1 MKTTFILHGGMLSY
15 ENPHNDAFFKEFTKD
30 LKDGDKVLFI
40 GLARRNEEDR
50 QRIYERDKGYILAQT
65 DKDITIEGA
74 ELETIA
80 EQAAAADAIFITG
93 GDTMAMVDDLRGNEA
108 FIDAIKGKVIA
119 GSSAGAYLF
128 SQYYWACSGNAVEQG
143 LGVIPYRVKAHY
155 GNPEFNSTEETL
167 PIIEAVHPE
176 YELLLLPEC
185 EWLVKEI
192 EL

>member
-1 MKTTFILHGGMLSY
+1 MKTKFILHGGMLSY
-15 ENPHNDAFFKEFTKD
+15 VDERNDSFFQEFTKD
-30 LKDGDKVLFI
+30 LQDGDTILFV
-40 GLARRNEEDR
+40 GLARRDEQER
-50 QRIYERDKGYILAQT
+50 QRIYKRDSGYIFAQT
-65 DKDITIEGA
+65 EKDLIIENA
-74 ELETIA
+74 ELVTIA
-80 EQAAAADAIFITG
+80 EQAQKADAIFITG
-93 GDTMAMVDDLRGNEA
+93 GDTMAMVDDLRGNEE
-108 FIDAIKGKVIA
+108 FIDAIRGKVIA

-167 PIIEAVHPE
+167 PVIEGVHKE

-185 EWLVKEI
+185 EWIVKEI

>member
-1 MKTTFILHGGMLSY
+1 MKTTFILHGGMLSHD
-15 ENPHNDAFFKEFTKD
+15 NPSNDTFFQEFSKD
-30 LKDGDKVLFI
+30 FTDDTKVLFI

-65 DKDITIEGA
+65 DKSITVENA
-74 ELETIA
+74 ELETIT

-93 GDTMAMVDDLRGNEA
+93 GDTMAMVDDLRENA
-108 FIDAIKGKVIA
+108 KFIEAIKGKVIA

-128 SQYYWACSGNAVEQG
+128 SQYYWACAGNEVEQG
-143 LGVIPYRVKAHY
+143 LGLIPYRVKAHY

-167 PIIEAVHPE
+167 SLIQAVHQE

-185 EWLVKEI
+185 EWVVKEI